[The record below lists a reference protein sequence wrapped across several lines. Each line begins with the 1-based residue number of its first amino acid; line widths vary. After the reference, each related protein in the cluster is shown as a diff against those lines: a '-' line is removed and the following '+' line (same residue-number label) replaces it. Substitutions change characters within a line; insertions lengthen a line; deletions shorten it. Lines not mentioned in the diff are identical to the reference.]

1 MFFAVLI
8 FVVMLLLKVR
18 SIDEICTGKWKKQ
31 KKKVKFLCVRNTP
44 KLKCFESFH
53 DDYGKVAFARFTA
66 CTHG

>member
-1 MFFAVLI
+1 MYRK
-8 FVVMLLLKVR
+8 M
-18 SIDEICTGKWKKQ
+18 EET
-31 KKKVKFLCVRNTP
+31 KKKVKFLSVRNTP